1 MKIILGLLLLI
12 CLPFLGLAQNPLFI
26 PDTLTGTN
34 IQLTIQEGQK
44 QFFSGTPTQTYGIN
58 GDFLAPTIILNKGQQ
73 VSINVS
79 NTLSDSTTIHWHGMH
94 VAPENDGGPHTPVL
108 PNSNWNPQFEVMDW
122 ASTYWYHPHLHHKT
136 NQHVQKGIAGL
147 IIVRDAIEETISLPR
162 KYGVDDI
169 PIIIQSRGFDS
180 NNQIIVETALDNTI
194 MINGTINPV
203 TSLPAQIVRLRLLNG
218 SSERVYNIGLSNGE
232 NFTLI
237 GTDGGLLEAAVALNR
252 LKLAPGERAEILVN
266 LSSLTGQTLFLKSF
280 GSELPNGLYGAAQ
293 PGMGAGQSI
302 PNYNLNPLNGNDF
315 NLLQINV
322 VNTTSN
328 PVLTIP
334 TNLVNHNPWLESNAD
349 QTRTVT
355 FSPANMGPTAI
366 NGPFVFDMMPF
377 DMMMINHTVQLN
389 HIEVWTLQ
397 NNTPIAHPFHIHDV
411 PFYILDINGIAPPPE
426 LAGRKDVVLVPGGMG
441 TVRFITK
448 FEDFSNE
455 MVPYMYHC
463 HMLTH
468 EDGGMMG
475 QFIVV
480 DPNNSLEDN
489 SMEGFK
495 MFPNPASDQ
504 LVIQAFDSIKT
515 IEISDKIGKRVTTV
529 NEPENNMIYLNN
541 LNPGCYFITV
551 TFDNQ
556 KKFTRSLIVE

>member
-1 MKIILGLLLLI
+1 MKIGSGLFFLIFLPVLGV
-12 CLPFLGLAQNPLFI
+12 AQNPLFI
-26 PDTLTGTN
+26 PDTLTGNT
-34 IQLTIQEGQK
+34 IQLNIQEGQQ
-44 QFFSGTPTQTYGIN
+44 QFFSGTTTQTYGIN
-58 GDFLAPTIILNKGQQ
+58 GDFLAPTLILNKGQQ
-73 VSINVS
+73 VSMNVT
-79 NTLSDSTTIHWHGMH
+79 NMLSDSTTIHWHGMH
-94 VAPENDGGPHTPVL
+94 VAPENDGGPHTPIL

-136 NQHVQKGIAGL
+136 NEHVQKGIAGM
-147 IIVRDAIEETISLPR
+147 IIVRDAIEAAIVLPR
-162 KYGVDDI
+162 TYGVDDI
-169 PIIIQSRGFDS
+169 PVIIQSKGFDS

-203 TSLPAQIVRLRLLNG
+203 SSLPAQIVRLRLLNG
-218 SSERVYNIGLSNGE
+218 SSERIYNIGLSNGAD
-232 NFTLI
+232 FTLI
-237 GTDGGLLEAAVALNR
+237 GTDGGLLEAAISLSR
-252 LKLAPGERAEILVN
+252 LKLAPGERAEILLN
-266 LSSLTGQTLFLKSF
+266 LGGLNGQTLFLKSF

-293 PGMGAGQSI
+293 PGMGAGQTI
-302 PNYNLNPLNGNDF
+302 PNYTLNLLNGNDF

-322 VNTTSN
+322 LATTAN
-328 PVLTIP
+328 PVLTLP
-334 TNLVNHNPWLESNAD
+334 TNLVSHNPWLEQNAD

-377 DMMMINHTVQLN
+377 DMMMINHIIQLN
-389 HIEVWTLQ
+389 DIEVWTLQ

-441 TVRFITK
+441 TVRFISK

-475 QFIVV
+475 QFIVEN
-480 DPNNSLEDN
+480 PNSSIEDHIV
-489 SMEGFK
+489 EGFQ
-495 MFPNPASDQ
+495 MYPNPASDH
-504 LVIQAFDSIKT
+504 LVIQANESIAT
-515 IEISDKIGKRVTTV
+515 IEITDHLGKTV
-529 NEPENNMIYLNN
+529 ASMAATKDGRIPINN
-541 LNPGCYFITV
+541 LNKGAYWVTV
-551 TFDNQ
+551 TFENQ
-556 KKFTRSLIVE
+556 RRVIKNLIVD